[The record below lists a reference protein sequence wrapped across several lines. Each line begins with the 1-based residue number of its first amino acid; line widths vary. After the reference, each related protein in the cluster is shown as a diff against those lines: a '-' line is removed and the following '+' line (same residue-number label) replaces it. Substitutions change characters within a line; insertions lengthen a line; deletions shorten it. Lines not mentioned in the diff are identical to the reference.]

1 MDNDDRNATETEAG
15 GYPDMVEYPADV
27 ARAYREAG
35 YWTGE
40 TLPGFIGRVCAEHG
54 DAPCVTDESGTL
66 TYRQLIESADRA
78 AQWLRESGIAPGDR
92 VLIYMPNT
100 VAFVEVFCAIL
111 RVGAVPVLALA
122 AHGRAEL
129 VHVARH
135 SGARLLVTEERKGM
149 TDPLAIA
156 ETVAGEVG
164 DLRVAA
170 VGAPGARAW
179 RACGDEGEAP
189 HEAPPSSMALMLLSG
204 GTTGAPKLIPRTH
217 DDYLYSVRES
227 VDVCRLRK
235 GDVMM
240 IALPCTHNFTLSAPG
255 ILGAMQVGAEI
266 VMAPD
271 PSPATCL
278 ELVGRHRITHVALV
292 PPLLLAWLN
301 SLDLA
306 GSDLSSLRTV
316 WVGGA
321 KLSEAAARRVTPE
334 LGCRLQQVF
343 GMAEGLLNYTR
354 LDDPDEVVEKTQGR
368 PVSPADE
375 VLVVDDGGEP
385 VPAGTEGHL
394 LTRGPY
400 TIRGYYRAPDHNR
413 RSFTDDGF
421 YRTGDLVRVDERGNI
436 TVTGRSKDIINRG
449 GEKIA
454 PELVENGLL
463 THPGVHDASVVGIPD
478 EVLGEKIRALV
489 IPRSREEGQCPT
501 PAQLRMHLRRHGL
514 ASFSIPD
521 VIDLVDEFP
530 FTAVGKVDKG
540 NQRTGG
546 R

>member
-1 MDNDDRNATETEAG
+1 M
-15 GYPDMVEYPADV
+15 
-27 ARAYREAG
+27 
-35 YWTGE
+35 
-40 TLPGFIGRVCAEHG
+40 
-54 DAPCVTDESGTL
+54 
-66 TYRQLIESADRA
+66 
-78 AQWLRESGIAPGDR
+78 
-92 VLIYMPNT
+92 
-100 VAFVEVFCAIL
+100 
-111 RVGAVPVLALA
+111 
-122 AHGRAEL
+122 
-129 VHVARH
+129 
-135 SGARLLVTEERKGM
+135 
-149 TDPLAIA
+149 
-156 ETVAGEVG
+156 
-164 DLRVAA
+164 
-170 VGAPGARAW
+170 
-179 RACGDEGEAP
+179 
-189 HEAPPSSMALMLLSG
+189 
-204 GTTGAPKLIPRTH
+204 
-217 DDYLYSVRES
+217 
-227 VDVCRLRK
+227 
-235 GDVMM
+235 
-240 IALPCTHNFTLSAPG
+240 
-255 ILGAMQVGAEI
+255 
-266 VMAPD
+266 
-271 PSPATCL
+271 
-278 ELVGRHRITHVALV
+278 
-292 PPLLLAWLN
+292 
-301 SLDLA
+301 
-306 GSDLSSLRTV
+306 

-375 VLVVDDGGEP
+375 VLVVDDGEEP

-489 IPRSREEGQCPT
+489 IPRSREEGRCPT